1 MEDRPVRTRSQSS
14 FKNGFVSYKHVAS
27 NQATMEHLK
36 NIVASMPLHI
46 LMDEYNKLRAK
57 IVKPTCDNAE
67 YADLC
72 KYYAVIGAR
81 VREVMTAFDEIC

>member
-1 MEDRPVRTRSQSS
+1 
-14 FKNGFVSYKHVAS
+14 
-27 NQATMEHLK
+27 
-36 NIVASMPLHI
+36 
-46 LMDEYNKLRAK
+46 MDEYNKLRAK

-81 VREVMTAFDEIC
+81 VREVMMAFDEIC